1 MLASFRK
8 MDSQHTVSVAENRSS
23 PRLCI
28 VPQVSG
34 VGGMVSFQAKMV
46 KTLRERGIAVCFDLR
61 DESYDGVLVVGGT
74 RKVNGL
80 WKARRR
86 GVPVIQRLDG
96 MNWIHRKRRTG
107 YRHYLRSETANVLL
121 SLIRKRIAT
130 GVIYQSE
137 FVRDWWDRV
146 YGPVT
151 KPYWMVHN
159 GVDLDRYSPDG
170 PHERPDDRY
179 RLLVVEGRLG
189 GGYELGVEHAVSLA
203 AQLAKRTTLSIELMI
218 VGQVPSAVRERVQRT
233 AEIPILW
240 PGLIPPDQIPTVDR
254 SAHLLFAADI
264 HPACPNAVIEAL
276 GCGLPVVAFD
286 TGALK
291 ELVGAEAGAIVP
303 YGGESWKLDPPDFSS
318 LAQAAMS
325 VLENQGRFRAG
336 ARSYAEANLGLDKM
350 VDGYLEAFG
359 WI

>member
-1 MLASFRK
+1 MDPQRTASV
-8 MDSQHTVSVAENRSS
+8 DENRSS

-34 VGGMVSFQAKMV
+34 VGGMVSFQAKMI
-46 KTLRERGIAVCFDLR
+46 KTLRERGIEVCLDLR
-61 DESYDGVLVVGGT
+61 DESYDGVLIVGGT
-74 RKVNGL
+74 RKVSDL
-80 WKARRR
+80 WGARRR

-121 SLIRKRIAT
+121 SFIRKRIAT

-137 FVRDWWDRV
+137 FVHDWWERV
-146 YGPVT
+146 YGPAL
-151 KPYWMVHN
+151 KPHWVVHN
-159 GVDLDRYSPDG
+159 GVDLNRYSPHG
-170 PHERPDDRY
+170 PHDRPDDRY
-179 RLLVVEGRLG
+179 RMLVVEGRLG

-203 AQLAKRTTLSIELMI
+203 AQLAKKTTLPIELMI
-218 VGQVPSAVRERVQRT
+218 VGQVPSAVREWVQKT
-233 AEIPILW
+233 AEIPILLQ
-240 PGLIPPDQIPTVDR
+240 GLVPPDQIPIVDR

-276 GCGLPVVAFD
+276 GCGLPVAAFD

-303 YGGESWKLDPPDFSS
+303 YGGEPWHLDPPDFSS
-318 LAQAAMS
+318 LAQAAVG
-325 VLENQGRFRAG
+325 VLEDQRRYRAG

>member
-1 MLASFRK
+1 
-8 MDSQHTVSVAENRSS
+8 MDSQHTASVDENRSS

-80 WKARRR
+80 WRARRR

-96 MNWIHRKRRTG
+96 MNWIHRKRSTG

-121 SLIRKRIAT
+121 SFIRKRIAT

-137 FVRDWWDRV
+137 FVLDWWERV
-146 YGPVT
+146 YGPVM
-151 KPYWMVHN
+151 KPHWMVHN

-170 PHERPDDRY
+170 PHDRPDDRY

-189 GGYELGVEHAVSLA
+189 GGYELGVEHALSLA
-203 AQLAKRTTLSIELMI
+203 AQINERTTLSIELMI
-218 VGQVPSAVRERVQRT
+218 VGQVPSAIREWVQRT
-233 AEIPILW
+233 AEIPVLW
-240 PGLIPPDQIPTVDR
+240 LGLVPPEQIPTVDR

-276 GCGLPVVAFD
+276 SCGLPVAAFD

-303 YGGESWKLDPPDFSS
+303 YGGESWQLDPPDFSS
-318 LAQAAMS
+318 LTQAAVG

>member
-1 MLASFRK
+1 MPAFIRK
-8 MDSQHTVSVAENRSS
+8 MDPRDTASVGENRSS

-34 VGGMVSFQAKMV
+34 VGGMASFQAKMV
-46 KTLRERGIAVCFDLR
+46 KALRERGISVCFDLG
-61 DESYDGVLVVGGT
+61 DETYDGVLLVGGT

-80 WKARRR
+80 WGARRR

-107 YRHYLRSETANVLL
+107 YRHYLRAEKANMLL
-121 SLIRKRIAT
+121 SFIRKRIAT

-137 FVRDWWDRV
+137 FVLDWWERV
-146 YGPVT
+146 YGPAM
-151 KPYWMVHN
+151 KPHWVVHN
-159 GVDLDRYSPDG
+159 GVDLNRYSPDG
-170 PHERPDDRY
+170 PHDRPDDHY
-179 RLLVVEGRLG
+179 RVLAVEGRFG
-189 GGYELGVEHAVSLA
+189 GGYELGVEHAINLA
-203 AQLAKRTTLSIELMI
+203 AEIAKRTTLTIELMI
-218 VGQVPSAVRERVQRT
+218 VGQVPASVREWGERT

-240 PGLIPPDQIPTVDR
+240 AGVEPTDRIPVVDR

-264 HPACPNAVIEAL
+264 HPACPNAVIEAMA
-276 GCGLPVVAFD
+276 CGLPVAAFD

-291 ELVGAEAGAIVP
+291 ELVGAEAGVIVP
-303 YGGESWKLDPPDFSS
+303 YGGEPWQLDPPDFSS
-318 LAQAAMS
+318 LAQAAVG
-325 VLENQGRFRAG
+325 VLEDQRRFRAG

-359 WI
+359 WT

>member
-1 MLASFRK
+1 
-8 MDSQHTVSVAENRSS
+8 MDPHRNVSVGENRSS

-46 KTLRERGIAVCFDLR
+46 KTLRERGISVCFDLG
-61 DESYDGVLVVGGT
+61 DEPYDGVLVVGGT
-74 RKVNGL
+74 RKVSGL
-80 WKARRR
+80 WAARRR

-107 YRHYLRSETANVLL
+107 YRHYLRSETANALL
-121 SLIRKRIAT
+121 SFIRKRIAT

-137 FVRDWWDRV
+137 FVHGWWERV
-146 YGPVT
+146 YGPAL
-151 KPYWMVHN
+151 KPHWVVHN
-159 GVDLDRYSPDG
+159 GVDLNRYSPEG
-170 PHERPDDRY
+170 PHDRPEDRY
-179 RLLVVEGRLG
+179 RMLVVEGRLG
-189 GGYELGVEHAVSLA
+189 GGYELGVEHAISLA
-203 AQLAKRTTLSIELMI
+203 AQIAKSTTLSLELMI
-218 VGQVPSAVRERVQRT
+218 VGQVPSSLREWAQGT

-240 PGLIPPDQIPTVDR
+240 PGLIPPDQIPALDR

-276 GCGLPVVAFD
+276 GCGLPVASFD

-291 ELVGAEAGAIVP
+291 ELVGAEAGVIVP
-303 YGGESWKLDPPDFSS
+303 YGGESWQLDPPDFQS
-318 LAQAAMS
+318 LAQAAVG
-325 VLENQGRFRAG
+325 VLEDQGRYRAG
-336 ARSYAEANLGLDKM
+336 ARAHAQANLGLDKM
-350 VDGYLEAFG
+350 VDKYLEAFG

>member
-1 MLASFRK
+1 
-8 MDSQHTVSVAENRSS
+8 MDPQRTPTVGKNHSS
-23 PRLCI
+23 LRLCI
-28 VPQVSG
+28 VPKVSG
-34 VGGMVSFQAKMV
+34 VGGMVSFQAKIV
-46 KTLRERGIAVCFDLR
+46 KNLRERGIGVCFDLS
-61 DESYDGVLVVGGT
+61 DGSYDGVLVVGGT
-74 RKVNGL
+74 RKVTGL
-80 WKARRR
+80 WGARRR

-107 YRHYLRSETANVLL
+107 YRHYLRSEMANVLL
-121 SLIRKRIAT
+121 SFIRKRIAT

-137 FVRDWWDRV
+137 FVRDWWDGV

-151 KPYWMVHN
+151 KPYWVVHN
-159 GVDLDRYSPDG
+159 GVDLNLYSPDG
-170 PHERPDDRY
+170 PHDRPDDRY
-179 RLLVVEGRLG
+179 RILVV
-189 GGYELGVEHAVSLA
+189 A
-203 AQLAKRTTLSIELMI
+203 AEIARRTTNSIELMI
-218 VGQVPSAVRERVQRT
+218 VGQVPPAVREWVERT

-240 PGLIPPDQIPTVDR
+240 PGLVPLDQIPIVDR

-276 GCGLPVVAFD
+276 GCGLPVAAFD

-303 YGGESWKLDPPDFSS
+303 YGGESWQLEPPDFAS
-318 LAQAAMS
+318 LAQASVS
-325 VLENQGRFRAG
+325 VLEDQGRYRAG

-350 VDGYLEAFG
+350 VDGYLDAFG

>member
-1 MLASFRK
+1 
-8 MDSQHTVSVAENRSS
+8 MDPQRTAAVGESSSS
-23 PRLCI
+23 PRMCI

-34 VGGMVSFQAKMV
+34 VGGMVSFQAKIV
-46 KTLRERGIAVCFDLR
+46 KNLRERGIGVCFDLN
-61 DESYDGVLVVGGT
+61 DGSYDGVLVVGGT

-80 WKARRR
+80 WGARRR

-121 SLIRKRIAT
+121 SFIRKRIAT

-151 KPYWMVHN
+151 KPYWVVHN
-159 GVDLDRYSPDG
+159 GVDLNLYSPDG
-170 PHERPDDRY
+170 PHDRPNDRY
-179 RLLVVEGRLG
+179 RILVVEGRLG
-189 GGYELGVEHAVSLA
+189 GGYELGVEHAISLA
-203 AQLAKRTTLSIELMI
+203 GEIARRTTLSIELMI
-218 VGQVPSAVRERVQRT
+218 VGQVTPSVREWVERT
-233 AEIPILW
+233 AEIPIFW
-240 PGLIPPDQIPTVDR
+240 PGLVPPDQIPIVDR

-276 GCGLPVVAFD
+276 GCGLPVAAFD

-291 ELVGAEAGAIVP
+291 ELVGAEAGAIVS
-303 YGGESWKLDPPDFSS
+303 YGGESWQLDPPDFVS
-318 LAQAAMS
+318 LAQASVS
-325 VLENQGRFRAG
+325 VLEDQGRYRAG

>member
-1 MLASFRK
+1 
-8 MDSQHTVSVAENRSS
+8 MDLQHTASVAENRSS

-34 VGGMVSFQAKMV
+34 VGGMVSFQAKMI

-74 RKVNGL
+74 RRVNGL
-80 WKARRR
+80 WRARRR

-121 SLIRKRIAT
+121 SFIRKGIAT

-137 FVRDWWDRV
+137 FVLDWWERV
-146 YGPVT
+146 YGPAM
-151 KPYWMVHN
+151 KPHWVVHN

-170 PHERPDDRY
+170 PHDRPNDRY

-189 GGYELGVEHAVSLA
+189 GGYELGVEHAISLA
-203 AQLAKRTTLSIELMI
+203 AEIARRTTVSIELMI
-218 VGQVPSAVRERVQRT
+218 VGQVPSTAREWVQRT

-240 PGLIPPDQIPTVDR
+240 PGLVHPDQIPTVDR

-303 YGGESWKLDPPDFSS
+303 YGGESWQLAPPDFSS
-318 LAQAAMS
+318 LAQAAVGVM
-325 VLENQGRFRAG
+325 ENQERFRAG

>member
-1 MLASFRK
+1 MDPQQTAS
-8 MDSQHTVSVAENRSS
+8 AGENRSS

-46 KTLRERGIAVCFDLR
+46 KALHERGISVCFDLR
-61 DESYDGVLVVGGT
+61 DGSYDGVLVVGGT
-74 RKVNGL
+74 RKVSDL
-80 WKARRR
+80 WGARRR

-107 YRHYLRSETANVLL
+107 YRHYLRSETANALL
-121 SLIRKRIAT
+121 SFIRKRIAT

-137 FVRDWWDRV
+137 FVFDWWERV

-151 KPYWMVHN
+151 KPYWVVHN
-159 GVDLDRYSPDG
+159 GVDLNRYSPDG
-170 PHERPDDRY
+170 PHDRPNDRY

-189 GGYELGVEHAVSLA
+189 GGYELGVEHAISLA
-203 AQLAKRTTLSIELMI
+203 AQIAKRTMLSIELMI
-218 VGQVPSAVRERVQRT
+218 VGQVSSSVREWVQKT

-240 PGLIPPDQIPTVDR
+240 PGLVPPDQIPTVDR

-276 GCGLPVVAFD
+276 GCGLPVAAFD

-291 ELVGAEAGAIVP
+291 ELVGTGAGVIVP
-303 YGGESWKLDPPDFSS
+303 YGGESWQLDTPDFSA
-318 LAQAAMS
+318 LAQAAAG
-325 VLENQGRFRAG
+325 VLEDQGRYRAG